1 MNSEYAENP
10 FGRAGPRPRSGRL
23 PYGHATPRS
32 RRWLLRCRRA
42 VPSRPARTGWTLL
55 VRDPLANSCHRRG
68 TPLSAWTRRLRQ
80 LITAFISRWALRPAW
95 APDRTGAAHAGAG
108 REVCNTSSRLRIESR
123 QSTRLVCSRP
133 HCFWPK
139 SRSAHMLTAI
149 TSFTWSILAVIS
161 PLPIACITH
170 VSTSDKSIRSASAT
184 ALYPSCVTHT
194 TCVRTVAHAR
204 RTESDALAFRTLALT
219 SLLACARE
227 TSVSSRILS
236 PHAATGSLWLSMKLL
251 LAASPAKVR
260 NSLYVSRAMM
270 CSNR

>member
-1 MNSEYAENP
+1 
-10 FGRAGPRPRSGRL
+10 
-23 PYGHATPRS
+23 
-32 RRWLLRCRRA
+32 
-42 VPSRPARTGWTLL
+42 
-55 VRDPLANSCHRRG
+55 
-68 TPLSAWTRRLRQ
+68 
-80 LITAFISRWALRPAW
+80 
-95 APDRTGAAHAGAG
+95 
-108 REVCNTSSRLRIESR
+108 
-123 QSTRLVCSRP
+123 
-133 HCFWPK
+133 
-139 SRSAHMLTAI
+139 MLTAI